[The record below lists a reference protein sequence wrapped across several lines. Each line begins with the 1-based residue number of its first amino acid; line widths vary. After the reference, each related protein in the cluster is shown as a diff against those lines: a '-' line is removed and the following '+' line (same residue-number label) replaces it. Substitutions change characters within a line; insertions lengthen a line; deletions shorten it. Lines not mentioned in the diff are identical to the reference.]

1 MLATVIIILN
11 WTNHQVMATVFCD
24 QGGSDSDGTMPG
36 LSTDTDTESDHGQPL
51 VTTYFRQHKASL
63 DLPNLK
69 SLKTACQGLP
79 TVRDSICEDEATICT
94 LDDFEA
100 RNVML

>member
-1 MLATVIIILN
+1 
-11 WTNHQVMATVFCD
+11 MATVFCD
-24 QGGSDSDGTMPG
+24 QGGSGSDGTIPG
-36 LSTDTDTESDHGQPL
+36 LSTDTDTESDRDQPL

-63 DLPNLK
+63 DHPNLK